1 MGKMISC
8 SRHDTKAC
16 FPMNCHARISHCQG
30 HAHRGEKRAK
40 LIPRTYKQKRPAGTR
55 SQLRHGA
62 VQRGLGMLPQQA
74 KWSFQQEAGMTIF
87 RMWCSTYTACQ
98 DCAKAKDGQA
108 EKTKFSRYGRPHALL
123 ARIARRQKTGR
134 QENEVLCMWCHTC
147 PACQDCAEAKDWQAG
162 KRSFCMVC
170 TTMPCLPGS

>member
-1 MGKMISC
+1 MVWRPCMCALRGTARTPECPCCFASLLLRSRGGPLALAPQAIPRWMSDVRTITRGERVGKMISC

-62 VQRGLGMLPQQA
+62 VQKGLGGCFPNKQN
-74 KWSFQQEAGMTIF
+74 GH
-87 RMWCSTYTACQ
+87 
-98 DCAKAKDGQA
+98 
-108 EKTKFSRYGRPHALL
+108 FSRKL
-123 ARIARRQKTGR
+123 
-134 QENEVLCMWCHTC
+134 E
-147 PACQDCAEAKDWQAG
+147 
-162 KRSFCMVC
+162 
-170 TTMPCLPGS
+170 